1 MSYVPS
7 ASNTQPVR
15 PPKPSYM
22 SAACGQ
28 TSAVVPAPVPKRRAG
43 PAIMVPEGAGFDGDV
58 ERALES
64 YRRRVARAA
73 RSQMLIEQQ
82 QQHVAD
88 AEVRASLADGAN
100 LLTGLSS
107 IDLRDPLDPL
117 SSLFK

>member
-1 MSYVPS
+1 MSFIPS
-7 ASNTQPVR
+7 ALATQPVR
-15 PPKPSYM
+15 PPKPSHLR
-22 SAACGQ
+22 GQ
-28 TSAVVPAPVPKRRAG
+28 SSVAVQAPVPKRRAG
-43 PAIMVPEGAGFDGDV
+43 PAIMVPEGAGFEGDV

-73 RSQMLIEQQ
+73 RSQMLAEQQ

-88 AEVRASLADGAN
+88 AEVRASLAEGAN
-100 LLTGLSS
+100 LLRGLSS

>member
-1 MSYVPS
+1 MSFIPS
-7 ASNTQPVR
+7 ALATQPVR
-15 PPKPSYM
+15 PPKPSHLR
-22 SAACGQ
+22 GQ
-28 TSAVVPAPVPKRRAG
+28 PSVAVQAPVPKRRAG
-43 PAIMVPEGAGFDGDV
+43 PAIMVPEGAGFEGDV

-73 RSQMLIEQQ
+73 RSQMLAE

-88 AEVRASLADGAN
+88 AEVRASLAEGAN
-100 LLTGLSS
+100 LLSCLSS